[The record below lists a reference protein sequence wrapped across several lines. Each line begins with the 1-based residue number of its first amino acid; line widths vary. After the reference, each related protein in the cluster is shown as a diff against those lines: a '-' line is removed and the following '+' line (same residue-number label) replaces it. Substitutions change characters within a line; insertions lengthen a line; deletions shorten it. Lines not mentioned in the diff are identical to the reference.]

1 MLLETTKIPM
11 GEFMGRFA
19 AQFFEKAKDML
30 QPEYQPGKHPAIA
43 GQLEHLPMLRQPF
56 PAQAEN
62 ILAASVHL
70 YGCDQ
75 PAIVLSQ
82 DMGTGKTLV
91 GSTIAMMEK
100 RPQRII
106 VVVPPHLVAKW
117 AREIEVTFPNVDV
130 HKINHAGA
138 IEVLEKA
145 YRDHPGRPE
154 RPEFWIIGRVRL
166 RMSYRFHAQTG
177 TRLEYSTWA
186 GRHVKRLAC
195 PTCGGILMK
204 PGKKVNKKE
213 TESMDLTE
221 KLVPGAADGSE
232 GDEEGIYYEFADHD
246 FLHAAKRTC
255 QYVKTGDQV
264 KDGCGAPL
272 WSARRQHE
280 KSTEETIASAMQKL
294 PGIGKGTVEKIM
306 ALSPETIRDVVRDLS
321 NGDIHPAMSN
331 LLKKSAIKKV
341 QAYIDHTGFTLGDG
355 NYAPVEFIKRQFKKG
370 WFDVAIFDELHELKG
385 DNTAQGVA
393 FGILA
398 SRCRKVIGLTGTLVD
413 GYAASLH
420 PLLFRC
426 DPQSLMRMGYGADD
440 GARFQR
446 EMGVVRDIVV
456 EEEEDGLSTSRGRKV
471 VRRQTRN
478 LPGIHP
484 NVVANL
490 LLPNAL
496 FLDLPDIEKSLQQLA
511 KEQGAGEVRLLP
523 SYREVFVKVQ
533 QTEHQQEMVTA
544 FCKTILDEMKAA
556 MRLGGGK
563 GLMGPV
569 MSAAL
574 FAADGGF
581 QEVVCH
587 PRYRDKP
594 LGVLK
599 AIVQSEDELLEKERF
614 MLDIALRSVSE
625 GRKLLIYTI
634 YTDKLDLTRRYQRI
648 LRDAGLDAR
657 VLKASVPTEIREQWV
672 QDVLAD
678 GCEVLICNPN
688 LVKTGLDLFEFTD
701 ILFMQAGYS
710 TDTVLQASRRSW
722 RIGQEHPV
730 RVYYASYDQTPQMV
744 AMSLMAKK
752 IMVSNQAKGDISQ
765 TGLSNAIDDD
775 EDETGSLMAI
785 ANQFLDGIRDHAHDA
800 ITGAISR
807 LSEDDCTHEFTASS
821 MSTLQAL
828 MHKPPVTTCTA
839 TADVV
844 VEQRSSPTGRTLLDD
859 FTEDLL
865 AGLFKPQVLNP
876 PESGARNIA
885 TRKPVRRKPAL
896 KPQAQSGFLDLFA

>member
-30 QPEYQPGKHPAIA
+30 QPEYQPGQHPAIA
-43 GQLEHLPMLRQPF
+43 RQLEHLPMLRKPF

-62 ILAASVHL
+62 IMAASVHL
-70 YGCDQ
+70 YACDQ

-91 GSTIAMMEK
+91 GSTIAMMGR

-117 AREIEVTFPNVDV
+117 AREIETTFPNVDV

-166 RMSYRFHAQTG
+166 RMSYRFHAQTN
-177 TRLEYSTWA
+177 TRLEYSGWSQ
-186 GRHVKRLAC
+186 RYVKRLAC

-204 PGKKVNKKE
+204 PGKKPDKKA
-213 TESMDLTE
+213 TESMELTE
-221 KLVPGAADGSE
+221 KVIPGAADGSE
-232 GDEEGIYYEFADHD
+232 GDEEGVYYEFADHD

-255 QYVKTGDQV
+255 QHVKTGDQV
-264 KDGCGAPL
+264 KDGCGGPL
-272 WSARRQHE
+272 WSARRLHE

-294 PGIGKGTVEKIM
+294 PGIGNGTTGKIM
-306 ALSPETIRDVVRDLS
+306 ALAPTTIREIVRDLS

-331 LLKKSAIKKV
+331 LLKRSATKKV

-355 NYAPVEFIKRQFKKG
+355 NYAPVEFIKRQIKKG

-446 EMGVVRDIVV
+446 EMGVVREILV
-456 EEEEDGLSTSRGRKV
+456 EEEEDGLATSRGRKV

-490 LLPNAL
+490 LLPNAI

-523 SYREVFVKVQ
+523 SYREVFVKIQ
-533 QTEHQQEMVTA
+533 QAEHQEQKVTE
-544 FCKTILDEMKAA
+544 FCKIILDAMKEA

-574 FAADGGF
+574 YAADGGY
-581 QEVVCH
+581 QDVVCH
-587 PRYRDKP
+587 PKWHDKP
-594 LGVLK
+594 LGVLNP
-599 AIVQSEDELLEKERF
+599 IVAPDEILEKEQF
-614 MLDIALRSVSE
+614 MLDLARRSVSE

-634 YTDKLDLTRRYQRI
+634 YTDKLDLTGRYQRI

-701 ILFMQAGYS
+701 ILFMQTGYS

-722 RIGQEHPV
+722 RIGQENPV
-730 RVYYASYDQTPQMV
+730 RVYYASYDKTPQMV

-752 IMVSNQAKGDISQ
+752 IMVSNQAKGNISQ
-765 TGLSNAIDDD
+765 TGLSNAIEDD
-775 EDETGSLMAI
+775 EDETGSMMAI

-828 MHKPPVTTCTA
+828 MQSRHGTTCTA
-839 TADVV
+839 TVEVV
-844 VEQRSSPTGRTLLDD
+844 VENQTVPSGRTLLDD

-865 AGLFKPQVLNP
+865 AGLFKPQP
-876 PESGARNIA
+876 WGTPQDSPKKAPA
-885 TRKPVRRKPAL
+885 KKPAKRKPASM
-896 KPQAQSGFLDLFA
+896 PQPQNGFLDLFA

>member
-19 AQFFEKAKDML
+19 SQFFEKAKDML
-30 QPEYQPGKHPAIA
+30 QPEYQPGQHPLIDR
-43 GQLEHLPMLRQPF
+43 QLAHLPMLRKPF
-56 PAQAEN
+56 PAQADN

-70 YGCDQ
+70 YTCNR

-91 GSTIAMMEK
+91 GSAIAMMGK
-100 RPQRII
+100 RPQRTI

-145 YRDHPGRPE
+145 YRAHPGRPE

-166 RMSYRFHAQTG
+166 RMSYRFHPQTN
-177 TRLEYSTWA
+177 TRLELSRWA
-186 GRHVKRLAC
+186 GRYVKRLTC

-204 PGKKVNKKE
+204 PGKKPDKKD

-221 KLVPGAADGSE
+221 KVTPGAADGSE
-232 GDEEGIYYEFADHD
+232 GNEDGVYYEFADHE

-264 KDGCGAPL
+264 QEGCGAPL

-280 KSTEETIASAMQKL
+280 KSTEETIDAAIRKL
-294 PGIGKGTVEKIM
+294 PGIGKGSAEKIM
-306 ALSPETIRDVVRDLS
+306 ALAPATVRKIIRDLS
-321 NGDIHPAMSN
+321 NGDIHPAMST
-331 LLKKSAIKKV
+331 LLKPSTLKKV

-355 NYAPVEFIKRQFKKG
+355 NYAPVEYIKRQIKKG

-426 DPQSLMRMGYGADD
+426 DPQSLIRMGFGADD

-446 EMGVVRDIVV
+446 EMGVVREIVV
-456 EEEEDGLSTSRGRKV
+456 EEEEDDLSTSRGRKV

-484 NVVANL
+484 NVVAKL
-490 LLPNAL
+490 LLPNAI

-511 KEQGAGEVRLLP
+511 MEQGAGEVRLLP
-523 SYREVFVKVQ
+523 SFREVFVKIT
-533 QTEHQQEMVTA
+533 QTSHQEAMVTK
-544 FCKTILDEMKAA
+544 FCKDILDAMKQA
-556 MRLGGGK
+556 MRNGGGK
-563 GLMGPV
+563 HLMGPV

-574 FAADGGF
+574 YAADGGY
-581 QEVVCH
+581 QKVVCH
-587 PRYRDKP
+587 PKWCAKP
-594 LGVLK
+594 LETLEP
-599 AIVQSEDELLEKERF
+599 IVRENELLEKERF
-614 MLDIALRSVSE
+614 MLDLALRSVSE

-634 YTDKLDLTRRYQRI
+634 YTDKLDLTGRYQRI
-648 LRDAGLDAR
+648 LREAGLNAR

-701 ILFMQAGYS
+701 IFFAQTGYS

-722 RIGQEHPV
+722 RIGQENPV
-730 RVYYASYDQTPQMV
+730 RVYYASYNQTPQMV

-752 IMVSNQAKGDISQ
+752 IMVSNQAKGNISQ
-765 TGLSNAIDDD
+765 TGLSSAIED
-775 EDETGSLMAI
+775 EDETGSMMAI
-785 ANQFLDGIRDHAHDA
+785 ANQFLDGIRDHTHDA

-807 LSEDDCTHEFTASS
+807 LSEDDCAHEFKASS
-821 MSTLQAL
+821 MRTLQAL
-828 MHKPPVTTCTA
+828 MRTHNATTCTA
-839 TADVV
+839 TVDVTIDHRTA
-844 VEQRSSPTGRTLLDD
+844 QPGRTLLDD

-865 AGLFKPQVLNP
+865 AGLFKPQILNP
-876 PESGARNIA
+876 P
-885 TRKPVRRKPAL
+885 KDVRRKVAAR
-896 KPQAQSGFLDLFA
+896 KSAQSKQATKLLPQTGFLDLFA

>member
-1 MLLETTKIPM
+1 
-11 GEFMGRFA
+11 
-19 AQFFEKAKDML
+19 
-30 QPEYQPGKHPAIA
+30 
-43 GQLEHLPMLRQPF
+43 
-56 PAQAEN
+56 
-62 ILAASVHL
+62 
-70 YGCDQ
+70 
-75 PAIVLSQ
+75 
-82 DMGTGKTLV
+82 
-91 GSTIAMMEK
+91 
-100 RPQRII
+100 
-106 VVVPPHLVAKW
+106 
-117 AREIEVTFPNVDV
+117 
-130 HKINHAGA
+130 
-138 IEVLEKA
+138 
-145 YRDHPGRPE
+145 
-154 RPEFWIIGRVRL
+154 
-166 RMSYRFHAQTG
+166 
-177 TRLEYSTWA
+177 
-186 GRHVKRLAC
+186 
-195 PTCGGILMK
+195 
-204 PGKKVNKKE
+204 
-213 TESMDLTE
+213 
-221 KLVPGAADGSE
+221 
-232 GDEEGIYYEFADHD
+232 
-246 FLHAAKRTC
+246 
-255 QYVKTGDQV
+255 
-264 KDGCGAPL
+264 
-272 WSARRQHE
+272 
-280 KSTEETIASAMQKL
+280 
-294 PGIGKGTVEKIM
+294 
-306 ALSPETIRDVVRDLS
+306 
-321 NGDIHPAMSN
+321 
-331 LLKKSAIKKV
+331 
-341 QAYIDHTGFTLGDG
+341 
-355 NYAPVEFIKRQFKKG
+355 
-370 WFDVAIFDELHELKG
+370 
-385 DNTAQGVA
+385 
-393 FGILA
+393 
-398 SRCRKVIGLTGTLVD
+398 
-413 GYAASLH
+413 
-420 PLLFRC
+420 
-426 DPQSLMRMGYGADD
+426 
-440 GARFQR
+440 
-446 EMGVVRDIVV
+446 
-456 EEEEDGLSTSRGRKV
+456 
-471 VRRQTRN
+471 
-478 LPGIHP
+478 
-484 NVVANL
+484 
-490 LLPNAL
+490 
-496 FLDLPDIEKSLQQLA
+496 
-511 KEQGAGEVRLLP
+511 
-523 SYREVFVKVQ
+523 
-533 QTEHQQEMVTA
+533 MVTA

-614 MLDIALRSVSE
+614 MLDLALRSVSE

>member
-1 MLLETTKIPM
+1 MLLETPKIPM
-11 GEFMGRFA
+11 ADFMGRFA
-19 AQFFEKAKDML
+19 ARFFEKAKDML
-30 QPEYQPGKHPAIA
+30 QPEYQPGQHPAIA
-43 GQLEHLPMLRQPF
+43 HQLEHLPMLRKPF

-70 YGCDQ
+70 YACDQ

-91 GSTIAMMEK
+91 GSTIAMMGK

-117 AREIEVTFPNVDV
+117 AREIEVTFPSVDV

-145 YRDHPGRPE
+145 YRAHPGQPE

-166 RMSYRFHAQTG
+166 RMSYRFHAQTN
-177 TRLEYSTWA
+177 TRLEYSYWA
-186 GRHVKRLAC
+186 ERYVKRLTC

-204 PGKKVNKKE
+204 PGKKPNKKE

-221 KLVPGAADGSE
+221 KVIPGAADGSE
-232 GDEEGIYYEFADHD
+232 GDEDGVYYEFADHD
-246 FLHAAKRTC
+246 FLNAAKRTC
-255 QYVKTGDQV
+255 QHVKTGDQV
-264 KDGCGAPL
+264 MDGCGAPL
-272 WSARRQHE
+272 WSARRMHE
-280 KSTEETIASAMQKL
+280 KTTEETVASAMQKL
-294 PGIGKGTVEKIM
+294 PGIGKGTAEKIM
-306 ALSPETIRDVVRDLS
+306 ALAPATVRETIRDLS

-331 LLKKSAIKKV
+331 VLNKSATKKV
-341 QAYIDHTGFTLGDG
+341 RAYIEHTGFTLGDG
-355 NYAPVEFIKRQFKKG
+355 NYAPVEFIKRQIKKG

-426 DPQSLMRMGYGADD
+426 DPQSLMRMGFGADD

-446 EMGVVRDIVV
+446 EMGVVREIVV

-523 SYREVFVKVQ
+523 SFREVFVKIP
-533 QTEHQQEMVTA
+533 QTAHQEERVTE
-544 FCKTILDEMKAA
+544 FCKTILDAMKDA
-556 MRLGGGK
+556 MRNGGGK

-574 FAADGGF
+574 YAADGGYKD
-581 QEVVCH
+581 VVCH
-587 PRYRDKP
+587 PKWHDEP
-594 LGVLK
+594 LGALNP
-599 AIVQSEDELLEKERF
+599 IVIENEILEKEQF
-614 MLDIALRSVSE
+614 MLDLALRSVSE

-634 YTDKLDLTRRYQRI
+634 YSDKLDLTGRYQRI
-648 LRDAGLDAR
+648 LREAGLDAR

-701 ILFMQAGYS
+701 IFFAQTGYS

-722 RIGQEHPV
+722 RIGQENPV

-752 IMVSNQAKGDISQ
+752 IMVSNQAKGNIAQ
-765 TGLSNAIDDD
+765 TGLSSAIEDD
-775 EDETGSLMAI
+775 EDETGSMMAI

-807 LSEDDCTHEFTASS
+807 LSEDDCSHEFRASS

-828 MHKPPVTTCTA
+828 MKNHNATTCTA
-839 TADVV
+839 TVDVV
-844 VEQRSSPTGRTLLDD
+844 VDNRTVQPGRTLLDD

-865 AGLFKPQVLNP
+865 AGLFKPQVLNQP
-876 PESGARNIA
+876 QNSLRTVSAKNPA
-885 TRKPVRRKPAL
+885 KRKPAPR
-896 KPQAQSGFLDLFA
+896 PQPQTGFLDLFA

>member
-1 MLLETTKIPM
+1 MLLATTKVPM
-11 GEFMGRFA
+11 AEFMGRFA
-19 AQFFEKAKDML
+19 SQFFEKAKDML
-30 QPEYQPGKHPAIA
+30 QPEYQPGQHPAIA
-43 GQLEHLPMLRQPF
+43 HQLERLPMLRKPF

-70 YGCDQ
+70 YACDQ

-91 GSTIAMMEK
+91 GSAIAMMGK

-117 AREIEVTFPNVDV
+117 AREIETTFPNVEV

-138 IEVLEKA
+138 IEVLERA
-145 YRDHPGRPE
+145 YHANPGRPE

-166 RMSYRFHAQTG
+166 RMSYHFHQQTN
-177 TRLEYSTWA
+177 TRLEYSRWA
-186 GRHVKRLAC
+186 KQYRKRLTC

-204 PGKKVNKKE
+204 PGKKPDKKD

-221 KLVPGAADGSE
+221 KVTPGASDGSE
-232 GDEEGIYYEFADHD
+232 GDEDGIYYEFADHE

-255 QYVKTGDQV
+255 QHVKTGDQV
-264 KDGCGAPL
+264 KEGCGAPL

-280 KSTEETIASAMQKL
+280 KSTAETIAGALRKM
-294 PGIGKGTVEKIM
+294 PGIGNGTAEKIV
-306 ALSPETIRDVVRDLS
+306 ALAPTTVREILRDLS
-321 NGDIHPAMSN
+321 NGEIHPAMSS
-331 LLKKSAIKKV
+331 LLNRSTTNKV

-355 NYAPVEFIKRQFKKG
+355 NYAPVEFIKRQIKKG

-426 DPQSLMRMGYGADD
+426 DPQSLMCMGFGADD

-446 EMGVVRDIVV
+446 EMGVVREIVV
-456 EEEEDGLSTSRGRKV
+456 EEEDDGLSTSRGRKV

-490 LLPNAL
+490 LLPNAI

-523 SYREVFVKVQ
+523 SFREVFVKIT
-533 QTEHQQEMVTA
+533 QTSHQEAMVTK
-544 FCKTILDEMKAA
+544 FCKDILDAMKQA
-556 MRLGGGK
+556 MRNGGGK

-574 FAADGGF
+574 YAADGGY

-587 PRYRDKP
+587 PKWYEKP
-594 LGVLK
+594 LETLEP
-599 AIVQSEDELLEKERF
+599 IVREDELLEKERF
-614 MLDIALRSVSE
+614 MLDLALRSVSE

-634 YTDKLDLTRRYQRI
+634 YTDKLDLTGRYQRI
-648 LRDAGLDAR
+648 LREAGLDAR

-701 ILFMQAGYS
+701 IFFAQTGYS

-722 RIGQEHPV
+722 RIGQENPV
-730 RVYYASYDQTPQMV
+730 RVYYASYTQTPQMV

-752 IMVSNQAKGDISQ
+752 IMVSNQAKGNISQ
-765 TGLSNAIDDD
+765 TGLSSAIED

-785 ANQFLDGIRDHAHDA
+785 ANQFLDGIRDHTHDA

-807 LSEDDCTHEFTASS
+807 LSEDDCRHEFTASS

-828 MHKPPVTTCTA
+828 MQKHNTTTCTA
-839 TADVV
+839 TVDVV
-844 VEQRSSPTGRTLLDD
+844 VNKHAHSGRTLLDD

-865 AGLFKPQVLNP
+865 AGLFKPQILNQP
-876 PESGARNIA
+876 KGAR
-885 TRKPVRRKPAL
+885 RKVAARKPAQH
-896 KPQAQSGFLDLFA
+896 KQATGFLDLFA